1 MIAQDWLAVLTHVSP
16 HEPLDLDA
24 KIFGIGDEKTASPM
38 SPALERSHEFS
49 APPSVRL
56 WERDISGISF
66 LGVRVTAP
74 LPDCAYTALRLAA
87 AAIERGVVPIIL
99 TTLPNSGFERF
110 GFRVE
115 RLPNGSADEISAY
128 EEELSRFWNIAII
141 IDATEVEL
149 VG

>member
-1 MIAQDWLAVLTHVSP
+1 MIAQEWLAVLTHVSL

-24 KIFGIGDEKTASPM
+24 KIFGMGDEKTAPPNTS
-38 SPALERSHEFS
+38 AFACRSNLS

-115 RLPNGSADEISAY
+115 RLPNGGADEISAY
-128 EEELSRFWNIAII
+128 EAELSRFWNIAII
-141 IDATEVEL
+141 IDAAEVAL
-149 VG
+149 IG

>member
-1 MIAQDWLAVLTHVSP
+1 MIAQDWLAVLTHVSL

-24 KIFGIGDEKTASPM
+24 TIFAMGDEKIASTKT
-38 SPALERSHEFS
+38 PALESRSNLS

-87 AAIERGVVPIIL
+87 AAVERGVVPIIL

-115 RLPNGSADEISAY
+115 RLPNGSTDEISAY
-128 EEELSRFWNIAII
+128 EEELCRFWNIAII
-141 IDATEVEL
+141 IDAAEVAL
-149 VG
+149 IG